1 MSKNYYPE
9 IDLYCKDNIL
19 NSILDNLD
27 KVNKKEINLGNIECK
42 YEDILNNILKCHGLS
57 FNYILSRIFL
67 SKDMSFP
74 ILNDSKK
81 YEKILEY
88 SSDSLDSYFMR
99 QKRRSRHRK
108 INILLGKFILLI
120 KKGR

>member
-1 MSKNYYPE
+1 M
-9 IDLYCKDNIL
+9 DFHLT
-19 NSILDNLD
+19 
-27 KVNKKEINLGNIECK
+27 
-42 YEDILNNILKCHGLS
+42 
-57 FNYILSRIFL
+57 IFL

>member
-1 MSKNYYPE
+1 M
-9 IDLYCKDNIL
+9 DF
-19 NSILDNLD
+19 
-27 KVNKKEINLGNIECK
+27 
-42 YEDILNNILKCHGLS
+42 S

-99 QKRRSRHRK
+99 QKRRSRYRK

>member
-1 MSKNYYPE
+1 
-9 IDLYCKDNIL
+9 
-19 NSILDNLD
+19 
-27 KVNKKEINLGNIECK
+27 
-42 YEDILNNILKCHGLS
+42 
-57 FNYILSRIFL
+57 
-67 SKDMSFP
+67 MSFP

-99 QKRRSRHRK
+99 QNRRSRHRK